1 MTVEK
6 RLEKLER
13 ENRWMRRAGTV
24 VLAVAAT
31 VLLVGQG
38 KGEKLPDLEVWSLTV
53 KGEKGEVRV
62 KLGTAADGSAYTEL
76 HDQAGGVRLSL
87 RTAANG
93 APHLRLMDQA
103 GKHRAVLRVFL
114 DGSVFL
120 ALHDGLLLRT
130 AAKGSPSI
138 LFTEGQ
144 GSVRTS
150 LGIAND
156 GSPALAL
163 KDAEGNVIWQAPK

>member
-13 ENRWMRRAGTV
+13 ENKWMRRAGAV

-31 VLLVGQG
+31 VLLTGQG
-38 KGEKLPDLEVWSLTV
+38 KGEKLPDLEVRSLTV
-53 KGEKGEVRV
+53 KDEKGKVRV
-62 KLGTAADGSAYTEL
+62 KLGTATDGSAHIEI
-76 HDQAGGVRLSL
+76 HDQAGRVRLSL

-93 APHLRLMDQA
+93 APHLRLADQA

-130 AAKGSPSI
+130 VAKGSPSI
-138 LFTEGQ
+138 LLTDG
-144 GSVRTS
+144 GRVRTS
-150 LGIAND
+150 LGIAD
-156 GSPALAL
+156 AGSPALEL
-163 KDAEGNVIWQAPK
+163 KDAKGNVIWQVPK